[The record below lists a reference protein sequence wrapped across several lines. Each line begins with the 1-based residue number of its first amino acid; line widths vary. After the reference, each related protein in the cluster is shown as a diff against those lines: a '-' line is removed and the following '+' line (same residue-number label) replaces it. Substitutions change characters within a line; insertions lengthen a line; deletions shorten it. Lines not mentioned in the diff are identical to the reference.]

1 VRVFAASR
9 CVGFGASY
17 AIPLK
22 GRAPPTSNG
31 HRVIAKRAPEESNE
45 SVNLVI
51 SLLVRHPELSRV
63 IIKPRSAA
71 IAFFFIVR
79 AVLGAGERTR
89 FRQSV
94 AEHTRALVALGR
106 YGKADVEVRFS
117 TGDGLTFVEI
127 ERDAKTIARDE
138 IAMIVGLVSQTFGE
152 RLVVN
157 PPAEE
162 GDDDQMMQEESV
174 VSALDAVQRGRHRKG
189 LVGFR
194 DERRVLIYFGKS

>member
-1 VRVFAASR
+1 M
-9 CVGFGASY
+9 
-17 AIPLK
+17 
-22 GRAPPTSNG
+22 
-31 HRVIAKRAPEESNE
+31 IAKRAAEETND

-79 AVLGAGERTR
+79 AVLDTAERAR
-89 FRQSV
+89 FERSV
-94 AEHTRALVALGR
+94 VEHTRALGALGR
-106 YGKADVEVRFS
+106 NGKADIAVRFS
-117 TGDGLTFVEI
+117 TGDDLTFVEI
-127 ERDAKTIARDE
+127 ERDAKSIGRDE

-162 GDDDQMMQEESV
+162 GDDDMSVQEESV
-174 VSALDAVQRGRHRKG
+174 VTALDAVQRGRQRKG

-194 DERRVLIYFGKS
+194 DERRVLIYFGKAK

>member
-1 VRVFAASR
+1 
-9 CVGFGASY
+9 
-17 AIPLK
+17 
-22 GRAPPTSNG
+22 
-31 HRVIAKRAPEESNE
+31 VIAKRAPEETND

-79 AVLGAGERTR
+79 AVFDSDERSR
-89 FRQSV
+89 FERSV
-94 AEHTRALVALGR
+94 IEHVRALRALGR
-106 YGKADVEVRFS
+106 SGKADVAVRFS
-117 TGDGLTFVEI
+117 TGDDLTFVEV
-127 ERDAKTIARDE
+127 ERDAKSIRREE
-138 IAMIVGLVSQTFGE
+138 IAMLVGLVTQTFGE

-162 GDDDQMMQEESV
+162 GDDDMSMQEESV
-174 VSALDAVQRGRHRKG
+174 VSALDAVQRSRQRKG

-194 DERRVLIYFGKS
+194 DDRRVLIYFGKA

>member
-1 VRVFAASR
+1 M
-9 CVGFGASY
+9 
-17 AIPLK
+17 K
-22 GRAPPTSNG
+22 GRAERSTNG
-31 HRVIAKRAPEESNE
+31 HRVIAKHGHEETDE

-79 AVLGAGERTR
+79 ATLDAVERSR
-89 FRQSV
+89 FRHSV
-94 AEHTRALVALGR
+94 LEHTRAFTALGR
-106 YGKADVEVRFS
+106 GGKTDVATRYS
-117 TGDGLTFVEI
+117 AGDGLTFVEI
-127 ERDAKTIARDE
+127 ERDAKSIARDE
-138 IAMIVGLVSQTFGE
+138 IGMLVGLVSQSFGDK
-152 RLVVN
+152 LVVN
-157 PPAEE
+157 PPAED
-162 GDDDQMMQEESV
+162 GDDDAMLQEESV

>member
-1 VRVFAASR
+1 MTA
-9 CVGFGASY
+9 
-17 AIPLK
+17 
-22 GRAPPTSNG
+22 
-31 HRVIAKRAPEESNE
+31 HRTPEESNE
-45 SVNLVI
+45 SVNLVV

-63 IIKPRSAA
+63 IIKPRTAA

-79 AVLGAGERTR
+79 AGLDAGERSR
-89 FRQSV
+89 FRHSV
-94 AEHTRALVALGR
+94 VEHTRALRSLGR
-106 YGKADVEVRFS
+106 GGKADVAVRFS
-117 TGDGLTFVEI
+117 AGDGLTFVEI

-138 IAMIVGLVSQTFGE
+138 IGMIVGLVSQTFDD

-162 GDDDQMMQEESV
+162 GDDDAMIQEESV
-174 VSALDAVQRGRHRKG
+174 VTALDAVQRGRQRKG

>member
-1 VRVFAASR
+1 
-9 CVGFGASY
+9 
-17 AIPLK
+17 
-22 GRAPPTSNG
+22 
-31 HRVIAKRAPEESNE
+31 VIAKRAPEETND

-79 AVLGAGERTR
+79 AVLDSDERSR
-89 FRQSV
+89 FERSV
-94 AEHTRALVALGR
+94 TEHVRALRALGR
-106 YGKADVEVRFS
+106 SGKADVAVRFS
-117 TGDGLTFVEI
+117 TGDDLTFVEV
-127 ERDAKTIARDE
+127 ERDAKSIRREE
-138 IAMIVGLVSQTFGE
+138 IAMLVGLVTQTFGE

-162 GDDDQMMQEESV
+162 GDDDMSMQEESV
-174 VSALDAVQRGRHRKG
+174 VSALDAVQRSRQRKG

-194 DERRVLIYFGKS
+194 DDRRVLIYFGKA